1 MISLDCNHMGQHLC
15 YGTHIKPFKKEVRI
29 MRKKP
34 VFYLTGVFAL
44 TFSLILFPGLMAHAF
59 ERCIM
64 CGMDAQKSET
74 KFTVQVTEGTKAV
87 RAGEYSFCC
96 LHCLVLFK
104 ARLKGGKIGSI
115 LARDYNTVTEKY
127 DSGEMIDANKAFYL
141 VESGLRPKGSM
152 VPFMLIFS
160 TRKTAEIFKKVH
172 GGRILNWEEVWKY
185 TKP

>member
-1 MISLDCNHMGQHLC
+1 M
-15 YGTHIKPFKKEVRI
+15 KKRT
-29 MRKKP
+29 
-34 VFYLTGVFAL
+34 VFGLIAVFAL
-44 TFSLILFPGLMAHAF
+44 TLYLVLWPNFMAHAF

-74 KFTVQVTEGTKAV
+74 KFTVQVIKGTKDV

-104 ARLKGGKIGSI
+104 TLLKGGKIGSI
-115 LARDYNTVTEKY
+115 QARDYNTITDKY
-127 DSGEMIDANKAFYL
+127 DSGDMIEAKKAFYL
-141 VESGLRPKGSM
+141 VESVMRPKGSM

-160 TRKTAEIFKKVH
+160 TQKTADIFKKIY
-172 GGRILNWEEVWKY
+172 GGRILNWDEVWKY

>member
-1 MISLDCNHMGQHLC
+1 
-15 YGTHIKPFKKEVRI
+15 
-29 MRKKP
+29 MRKNNFFGSIVMP
-34 VFYLTGVFAL
+34 ALVFCF
-44 TFSLILFPGLMAHAF
+44 ILFSGIAAQAF

-74 KFTVQVTEGTKAV
+74 KFTVQVTKGTGDV

-96 LHCLVLFK
+96 LHCLVIFK
-104 ARLKGGKIGSI
+104 ARLKKGKIDHI
-115 LARDYNTVTEKY
+115 VARDYNTVTGEY
-127 DSGEMIDANKAFYL
+127 DSGDMIDATKAFYL
-141 VESGLRPKGSM
+141 VETGLRPQGSM

-160 TRKTAEIFKKVH
+160 TQKTAEMFKKVH

>member
-1 MISLDCNHMGQHLC
+1 
-15 YGTHIKPFKKEVRI
+15 
-29 MRKKP
+29 MRKKT
-34 VFYLTGVFAL
+34 VFSVTAVLAL
-44 TFSLILFPGLMAHAF
+44 TLCLILFSGFMAHAF

-74 KFTVQVTEGTKAV
+74 KFTVQVIEGTKDIPP
-87 RAGEYSFCC
+87 GEYSFCC
-96 LHCLVLFK
+96 LHCLVIFK
-104 ARLKGGKIGSI
+104 ARMKDGRIGSI

-127 DSGEMIDANKAFYL
+127 DSGDMVDAKKVFYL

-160 TRKTAEIFKKVH
+160 TRKTAESFQKVYK
-172 GGRILNWEEVWKY
+172 GRVLNWEEVWSY

>member
-1 MISLDCNHMGQHLC
+1 
-15 YGTHIKPFKKEVRI
+15 
-29 MRKKP
+29 MRKKT
-34 VFYLTGVFAL
+34 VFSVTAVLVLAL
-44 TFSLILFPGLMAHAF
+44 CLILLPAFVAHAF

-74 KFTVQVTEGTKAV
+74 KFTVQVTEGTRDV

-96 LHCLVLFK
+96 LHCLVIFK
-104 ARLKGGKIGSI
+104 ARMKGGKISSI
-115 LARDYNTVTEKY
+115 LARDYNTITDNY

-141 VESGLRPKGSM
+141 VESGLRPNDSM

-160 TRKTAEIFKKVH
+160 TRKTAEMFKKVH
-172 GGRILNWEEVWKY
+172 GGRILNWKEVWKY

>member
-1 MISLDCNHMGQHLC
+1 
-15 YGTHIKPFKKEVRI
+15 
-29 MRKKP
+29 MRKKT
-34 VFYLTGVFAL
+34 VFYVTGVFAL
-44 TFSLILFPGLMAHAF
+44 TLCLILFSGFMAQAF

-74 KFTVQVTEGTKAV
+74 KFTVQVTEGTRDV
-87 RAGEYSFCC
+87 HAGEYSFCC

-104 ARLKGGKIGSI
+104 ARLKDGKISSI
-115 LARDYNTVTEKY
+115 KVRDYNTVTEKY
-127 DSGEMIDANKAFYL
+127 DSGDMIEANKSFYL

-160 TRKTAEIFKKVH
+160 TQRTAEMFKKVH
-172 GGRILNWEEVWKY
+172 GGKILNWEEVWKY

>member
-1 MISLDCNHMGQHLC
+1 
-15 YGTHIKPFKKEVRI
+15 
-29 MRKKP
+29 MRKKTIFGLIM
-34 VFYLTGVFAL
+34 VAAL
-44 TFSLILFPGLMAHAF
+44 TLCLTLLPGFTARAF

-64 CGMDAQKSET
+64 CGMDALKSET
-74 KFTVQVTEGTKAV
+74 KFTVQVTKGTKDV

-104 ARLKGGKIGSI
+104 SLLKGGKIDSI
-115 LARDYNTVTEKY
+115 MVRDYNTVTEKY
-127 DSGEMIDANKAFYL
+127 DSGDMIDADKAFYL

-160 TRKTAEIFKKVH
+160 TRKTAEMFEKVH
-172 GGRILNWEEVWKY
+172 GGRILNWEEVWNY